1 MNSSKVF
8 WQRLARL
15 WWVWPVAT
23 FLAVVVWMG
32 FYLQRDEFPNVL
44 FWLLVVLLFMQA
56 FTFVAAI
63 VAKTWKRL
71 AGVIFGGLA
80 SFVLFVGLLLV
91 SAIGDLMTDEQD
103 TFGKDHPIPDTLQC
117 ELPLVDEDHIYYG
130 MNDTVGTFK
139 KAVTPVIDSL
149 DSLTYLQI
157 HEGSQPGIYEY
168 DLYAPALSDGYV
180 FLKCYEVTEDIRLS
194 KQSITECTKVPF
206 AGHEAFGQIVSRQEF
221 TIYEGSWDEPY
232 AVRVEAWHHD
242 KARHQSRL
250 LTSKIY
256 KLEGWMR

>member
-1 MNSSKVF
+1 MFSLIF
-8 WQRLARL
+8 LFEI
-15 WWVWPVAT
+15 
-23 FLAVVVWMG
+23 FLALAFACLPVFSDRSVFLTDAV
-32 FYLQRDEFPNVL
+32 FLIIIF
-44 FWLLVVLLFMQA
+44 LLVEILTSFLQCCIFYYVILDALLF
-56 FTFVAAI
+56 
-63 VAKTWKRL
+63 L
-71 AGVIFGGLA
+71 
-80 SFVLFVGLLLV
+80 
-91 SAIGDLMTDEQD
+91 SAISAVAGMVANIDGEDL
-103 TFGKDHPIPDTLQC
+103 FGREHPIPDTLHC
-117 ELPLVDEDHIYYG
+117 EFPLVDYDHIYYG

-149 DSLTYLQI
+149 NSLTYLQV

-180 FLKCYEVTEDIRLS
+180 FLKCYEVTEDLRLS
-194 KQSITECTKVPF
+194 EQCITERTKVPF
-206 AGHEAFGQIVSRQEF
+206 AGHDSFGQIVSRREF

-242 KARHQSRL
+242 KVLHQNRL